1 MAGETEIVARLFLA
15 SFLGAVIGLE
25 REVHGREAGIRTYLL
40 VSLGSALA
48 MVLSE
53 SIVYKY
59 QAAALFHIGLDPARI
74 AAQAITG
81 IGFLGAGAIIRYRN
95 STRGLTTAAC
105 MWVVCSVG
113 LAAGAGYYLFSTAVS
128 AIAVGSL
135 VSLKSL
141 ERRLKR
147 DWFRDLLIL
156 SDDVEGQLDR
166 VHDVLDRH
174 GVRISSFAL
183 SKNRER
189 KELLVEFKLR
199 FHTVQPLDRD
209 IVTYVSGI
217 EGIKRVEL
225 R

>member
-1 MAGETEIVARLFLA
+1 MAGETEIIARLFLA

-53 SIVYKY
+53 SIVFKY
-59 QAAALFHIGLDPARI
+59 QTVNLFHIGLDPARI

-128 AIAVGSL
+128 ASPSA
-135 VSLKSL
+135 
-141 ERRLKR
+141 RL
-147 DWFRDLLIL
+147 
-156 SDDVEGQLDR
+156 SV
-166 VHDVLDRH
+166 
-174 GVRISSFAL
+174 
-183 SKNRER
+183 
-189 KELLVEFKLR
+189 
-199 FHTVQPLDRD
+199 
-209 IVTYVSGI
+209 
-217 EGIKRVEL
+217 
-225 R
+225 

>member
-1 MAGETEIVARLFLA
+1 MAGETEIIARLFLA
-15 SFLGAVIGLE
+15 SFLGAAIGLE

-53 SIVYKY
+53 SIVFKY
-59 QAAALFHIGLDPARI
+59 QTATLFHIGLDPARI